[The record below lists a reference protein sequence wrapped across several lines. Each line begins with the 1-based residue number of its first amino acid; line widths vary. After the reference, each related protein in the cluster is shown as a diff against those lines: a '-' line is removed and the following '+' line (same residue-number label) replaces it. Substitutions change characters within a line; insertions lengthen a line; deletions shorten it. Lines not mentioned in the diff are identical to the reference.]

1 MDEDRLI
8 DIETKLAYQE
18 KIIKDLN
25 EVVIEQQRAIK
36 KLATGYGKLAEL
48 FQEHVRTISGIN
60 GPADEKPPHY

>member
-18 KIIKDLN
+18 KMIKDLN
-25 EVVIEQQRAIK
+25 EVVVEQQKAIE
-36 KLATGYGKLAEL
+36 KLAAGYGRLAKMY
-48 FQEHVRTISGIN
+48 QEHARMMSAVD

>member
-8 DIETKLAYQE
+8 EIETKLAYQE

-25 EVVIEQQRAIK
+25 EVVCEQQKAVQRLETGYA
-36 KLATGYGKLAEL
+36 KLAKLC
-48 FQEHVRTISGIN
+48 QEQTRIISGIN